1 LRATKRAGARLEAF
15 AVLSLL
21 LVGCGKQPL
30 STCTGGCDANGDADD
45 ARSSA
50 NHEGAADGGDADRA
64 SIAEAGGPTAA
75 DGGVEVASDAGADG
89 PAADAADVEV
99 ASDVAATAPAVE
111 DGAADG
117 ARDADSDQPDGA
129 EAGAVTDAAVI
140 DDASPIDAGPWIR
153 DWTLHP
159 AVFQQ
164 QGASRLWGLSDVHG
178 DRDRLIVL
186 LSAAGL
192 IDGSV
197 SPPTWQGGTDTLV
210 VSGDNID
217 KGPQSVEVLEI
228 WMSLIPQADLAGG
241 HLIVLLGNHEAEF
254 LADPLNSKAV
264 PLVTELP
271 SSEPPASFAS
281 ADDPHGR
288 FIRERPIAALVDGWF
303 FSHAG
308 NSGGASLDQI
318 GATFQMLV
326 DAAAWSD
333 PFFLDPNSILE
344 ARSWWPSG
352 AATNDFLDGYLA
364 ALPGDHFVFGHH
376 PTTFADP
383 PSGNIEAHQAGRLV
397 LIDVG
402 MSVAVNYSEGKLLR
416 VDAPGTPQ
424 EAASMIA
431 PTGAV
436 TALDLTAP

>member
-1 LRATKRAGARLEAF
+1 
-15 AVLSLL
+15 
-21 LVGCGKQPL
+21 
-30 STCTGGCDANGDADD
+30 
-45 ARSSA
+45 
-50 NHEGAADGGDADRA
+50 
-64 SIAEAGGPTAA
+64 
-75 DGGVEVASDAGADG
+75 
-89 PAADAADVEV
+89 
-99 ASDVAATAPAVE
+99 
-111 DGAADG
+111 
-117 ARDADSDQPDGA
+117 
-129 EAGAVTDAAVI
+129 
-140 DDASPIDAGPWIR
+140 
-153 DWTLHP
+153 
-159 AVFQQ
+159 
-164 QGASRLWGLSDVHG
+164 
-178 DRDRLIVL
+178 
-186 LSAAGL
+186 
-192 IDGSV
+192 
-197 SPPTWQGGTDTLV
+197 
-210 VSGDNID
+210 
-217 KGPQSVEVLEI
+217 
-228 WMSLIPQADLAGG
+228 LAGG